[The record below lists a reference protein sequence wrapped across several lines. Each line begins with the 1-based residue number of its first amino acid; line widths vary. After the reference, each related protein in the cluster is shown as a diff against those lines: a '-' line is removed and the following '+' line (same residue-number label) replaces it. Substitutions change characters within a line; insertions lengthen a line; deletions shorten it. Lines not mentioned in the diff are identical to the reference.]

1 MDPITVLNESIAG
14 LDAIL
19 NIINHIRSQGSMTDD
34 AILSAAQAQVL
45 TNNTQIQA
53 LLASLPPKS

>member
-19 NIINHIRSQGSMTDD
+19 NIINHIRSQSGMTDD
-34 AILSAAQAQVL
+34 AILAAAQAQVL
-45 TNNTQIQA
+45 TNSTQVQA
-53 LLASLPPKS
+53 LLTSLPPKS